1 MHYETEYK
9 YIYFYLNNKYYLLLM
24 KAATQVTS
32 LYNVIN
38 KKLNKGSS
46 SRK

>member
-1 MHYETEYK
+1 MHYETE

-24 KAATQVTS
+24 KAAAQVTS

-46 SRK
+46 S